1 MSVGLCALAFNLS
14 CKGKEGAGKVRF
26 GIVTDVHQDLQPD
39 AVRRLQQFIDAA
51 KAWNPDFIIQLGDLS
66 HGEGLDKIVPVW
78 EQFPGKRYSVLGN
91 HDMDH
96 ATKSVITKA
105 LGMPGN
111 YYSFDCGGLHFAVL
125 DLNHVRKEGALLDYD
140 HGNYYVER
148 ENRDLIT
155 PEEVDWLRA
164 DLAATD
170 KPTVLF
176 SHQGL
181 DDIWSGNSCPNREEV
196 RVVIREANRNRQKVI
211 ACFCG
216 HHHVDAYSEIEGVHY
231 FQINSAAYYWCDYA
245 NHYSSGNMIE
255 YKDAL
260 YAFVTVDLANGSIQV
275 EGVKS
280 EFLPPAPQPGDFP
293 NVDKVHP
300 YVSDRQVKM

>member
-1 MSVGLCALAFNLS
+1 M
-14 CKGKEGAGKVRF
+14 
-26 GIVTDVHQDLQPD
+26 
-39 AVRRLQQFIDAA
+39 
-51 KAWNPDFIIQLGDLS
+51 
-66 HGEGLDKIVPVW
+66 
-78 EQFPGKRYSVLGN
+78 
-91 HDMDH
+91 
-96 ATKSVITKA
+96 
-105 LGMPGN
+105 
-111 YYSFDCGGLHFAVL
+111 
-125 DLNHVRKEGALLDYD
+125 DYD

-196 RVVIREANRNRQKVI
+196 RAVIREANRDRQKVI